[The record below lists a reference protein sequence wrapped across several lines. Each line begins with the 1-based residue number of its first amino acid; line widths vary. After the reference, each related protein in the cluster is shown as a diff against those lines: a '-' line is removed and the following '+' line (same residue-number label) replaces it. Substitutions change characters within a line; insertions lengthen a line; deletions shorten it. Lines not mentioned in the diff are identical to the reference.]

1 VDTDE
6 LNFQNPT
13 SLQGELTVQQP
24 NMLNAQLK
32 EYQLKGLNWLA
43 TLYEQGINGI
53 LADEMGLGKTVQS
66 IALIAHLAEKH
77 DIWGP
82 ILVVSPTSTL
92 HNWQQELARF
102 VPKLKAL
109 PYWGPI
115 KDRTTLR
122 KIWCRKDITFDAN
135 APFHILITSYNL
147 VTQDQQYFQKL
158 RWQYMI
164 LDEAQNIKNASSI
177 RWKTL
182 LGLNCRN
189 RLLLTGTPI
198 QNSMQGDCSSYNNWP
213 PAILR
218 FFQNSGLCSISSCR
232 AFSTRTTNSTSGSRK
247 TWKAQLRKAT
257 AV

>member
-1 VDTDE
+1 MDSDE

-13 SLQGELTVQQP
+13 SLQGELTVEQP
-24 NMLNAQLK
+24 KMLNAQLK

-53 LADEMGLGKTVQS
+53 LADEMGLGKTIQS
-66 IALIAHLAEKH
+66 ISLIAHLAEKY

-82 ILVVSPTSTL
+82 FLVVSPASTL
-92 HNWQQELARF
+92 HNWQQELTRF

-109 PYWGPI
+109 PYWGNV

-122 KIWCRKDITFDAN
+122 KLWGKKEINYDKD
-135 APFHILITSYNL
+135 APFHVLITSYQL
-147 VTQDQQYFQKL
+147 ITQDQQYFQRV

-164 LDEAQNIKNASSI
+164 LDEAQNIKNSSSL

-182 LGLNCRN
+182 LGFSCRN

-198 QNSMQGDCSSYNNWP
+198 QNSMQGESR
-213 PAILR
+213 AIL
-218 FFQNSGLCSISSCR
+218 
-232 AFSTRTTNSTSGSRK
+232 
-247 TWKAQLRKAT
+247 
-257 AV
+257 